1 MKNNA
6 TNHVDMEM
14 TGEKNMQ
21 LEVQRDIM
29 GHVLKMSK
37 IGGFKGKY
45 ERRLFFICLSVHFF
59 S

>member
-1 MKNNA
+1 
-6 TNHVDMEM
+6 MEM